1 MEIKPDE
8 YEDYLKEE
16 YLSVREAAEMLEIS
30 EDELRLLAHEHK
42 IPSHNIA
49 GVFLRLKKKEV
60 EDLKNKWR
68 IGRHDLFPAGHEH
81 ALPEAVEKLS
91 LREKLTDLW
100 YFNDFYI
107 LCSVII
113 VVLLYLIVVSQ

>member
-8 YEDYLKEE
+8 YKDYLKEE

-30 EDELRLLAHEHK
+30 EDELRHLANEHK

-60 EDLKNKWR
+60 EDLKNRWR
-68 IGRHDLFPAGHEH
+68 IGRHDLFPSGHEPV
-81 ALPEAVEKLS
+81 LPEATEKPS
-91 LREKLTDLW
+91 VRERLADLW

-107 LCSVII
+107 ICSAII
-113 VVLLYLIVVSQ
+113 VVLLYLIISSQ

>member
-16 YLSVREAAEMLEIS
+16 YLSVREAAEMLEIG
-30 EDELRLLAHEHK
+30 EDELWQLAHENK

-60 EDLKNKWR
+60 EDLKNRWR
-68 IGRHDLFPAGHEH
+68 IGRDLFPGGHEH
-81 ALPEAVEKLS
+81 VLPESIEKPSLVEKLS
-91 LREKLTDLW
+91 DLW
-100 YFNDFYI
+100 YFNDFYVI
-107 LCSVII
+107 CSLII
-113 VVLLYLIVVSQ
+113 AVLFYLIISSQ

>member
-16 YLSVREAAEMLEIS
+16 YLSVHEAAEMLEIS
-30 EDELRLLAHEHK
+30 EDELRLLAHDHK

-81 ALPEAVEKLS
+81 ALPEVVEKPN
-91 LREKLTDLW
+91 LREKLSDFW

-113 VVLLYLIVVSQ
+113 VVLLWLIVASQ

>member
-30 EDELRLLAHEHK
+30 EDELRLLAHENK

-68 IGRHDLFPAGHEH
+68 IGRDLFPGVHERL
-81 ALPEAVEKLS
+81 LPEAIEKPSFREKLS
-91 LREKLTDLW
+91 DLW
-100 YFNDFYI
+100 YFNDFYVI
-107 LCSVII
+107 CSIII
-113 VVLLYLIVVSQ
+113 VGLLYLIISSQ